1 MSSRLHRPALALIP
15 VLLLPTLVACGGSDD
30 NAKDGATGTGLS
42 QVSFTGDV
50 GKEITAT
57 WNKPVAKPTS
67 TSVTTLVKGSGD
79 KIAADD
85 TVNAYLWIADG
96 TTKKQTFSDYDQ
108 GKPEALPN
116 NGQLGAVF
124 DKLFAGQTYGSRVVA
139 VTTPEDLLGSADAAS
154 QLGLGKNDSLVVV
167 ADLVEKAA
175 VSPTPT
181 DDKVHDVSPSMMPKI
196 ISKNGLPTG
205 LDFSGLSEPDLT
217 TPVHR
222 LFLKKGTGKKVT
234 ANSKVTINYL
244 GATYGA
250 KEPFDESYSKA
261 PYTNTLTSL
270 VKGWQIGLEGVPVGS
285 RVLLAMP
292 PAFGYG
298 AQGSGDKIA
307 GNATLWFVIDVLKA
321 S

>member
-1 MSSRLHRPALALIP
+1 MFSRLRRPALALIP
-15 VLLLPTLVACGGSDD
+15 VLLLPSLAACGSSND
-30 NAKDGATGTGLS
+30 AKDSSTGAGLS

-50 GKEITAT
+50 GKAITAT
-57 WNKPVAKPTS
+57 WKKPVAKPSS

-79 KIAADD
+79 KIASND
-85 TVNAYLWIADG
+85 TVNAYLWIGDG
-96 TTKKQTFSDYDQ
+96 TTKKQTFSDYDP

-116 NGQLGAVF
+116 NGQLGPVF
-124 DKLFAGQTYGSRVVA
+124 DKLFSGQTYGSRVVA
-139 VTTPEDLLGSADAAS
+139 VTTPEDLLGSADAAT
-154 QLGLGKNDSLVVV
+154 QLGLGKDDSLVVV
-167 ADLVEKAA
+167 ADLVEKAP

-196 ISKNGLPTG
+196 ISKNGKPTG
-205 LDFSGLSEPDLT
+205 LDFSGLSQPDLT

-244 GATYGA
+244 GETFGA
-250 KEPFDESYSKA
+250 KAPFDESFSKT
-261 PYTNTLTSL
+261 PYTNTLANL
-270 VKGWQIGLEGVPVGS
+270 VKGWQIGLQGVPVGS
-285 RVLLAMP
+285 RVILAMP

-298 AQGSGDKIA
+298 AQGSGDKIP